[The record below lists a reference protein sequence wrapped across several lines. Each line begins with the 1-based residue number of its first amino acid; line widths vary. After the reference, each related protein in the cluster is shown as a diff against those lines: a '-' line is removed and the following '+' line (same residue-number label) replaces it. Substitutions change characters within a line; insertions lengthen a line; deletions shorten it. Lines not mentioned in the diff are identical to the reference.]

1 MSERRKPEPRL
12 EGALFLERQRQ
23 RRSQGRDGAAPK
35 GGTMSILSL
44 FPLLTIPVVVYNI
57 MTMLGGNSDLSFFER
72 LNGVL
77 WSLPMASGAIWVVT
91 PGDVLILIALVL
103 LFVELI
109 KSTHTGTSAIINH
122 GLSLILFIVCLIE
135 FLLIKN
141 FATSVFFAIMIMA
154 LLDTLAGVIVTI
166 TSARRDFSV
175 SEE

>member
-1 MSERRKPEPRL
+1 MSERRKLEPRL
-12 EGALFLERQRQ
+12 EGALFLERRRQ
-23 RRSQGRDGAAPK
+23 RESQGRNGAAPK
-35 GGTMSILSL
+35 GGPMRILNL
-44 FPLLTIPVVVYNI
+44 FPLLTIPVVVYNL
-57 MTMLGGNSDLSFFER
+57 MTLLGNSNLSFVER

-77 WSLPMASGAIWVVT
+77 WSLPMASGAVWVVT

-109 KSTHTGTSAIINH
+109 KATHTGTSAIINH

-175 SEE
+175 TEE

>member
-1 MSERRKPEPRL
+1 MSGRRKLEPRM
-12 EGALFLERQRQ
+12 EGALFLERRRQ
-23 RRSQGRDGAAPK
+23 RKSEGRDGAAPI
-35 GGTMSILSL
+35 GGRMRILNL
-44 FPLLTIPVVVYNI
+44 FPLLTIPVVVYNL
-57 MTMLGGNSDLSFFER
+57 MTLFGNDNLSFIER
-72 LNGVL
+72 LNGVM
-77 WSLPMASGAIWVVT
+77 WSLPMASGATWVVT

-109 KSTHTGTSAIINH
+109 KATHTGTSAIINH

-135 FLLIKN
+135 FLLIKS

-175 SEE
+175 TEE

>member
-1 MSERRKPEPRL
+1 MREGPKLDPKVK
-12 EGALFLERQRQ
+12 GALFFERVQRQ
-23 RRSQGRDGAAPK
+23 RNQRRKGAAPK
-35 GGTMSILSL
+35 GGTMSILNL
-44 FPLLTIPVVVYNI
+44 FPLLTIPVVVYNL

-77 WSLPMASGAIWVVT
+77 WSLPMASGATWVVT

-109 KSTHTGTSAIINH
+109 KATHTGTSAIINH

-175 SEE
+175 SED

>member
-1 MSERRKPEPRL
+1 MSEGPKLDPRVKGAMLWGRQSRRQS
-12 EGALFLERQRQ
+12 G
-23 RRSQGRDGAAPK
+23 RRNGAASQ
-35 GGTMSILSL
+35 GGTMGILNL
-44 FPLLTIPVVVYNI
+44 FPLLTIPVIVYNL
-57 MTMLGGNSDLSFFER
+57 MTLLGGNSDLSFFER

-77 WSLPMASGAIWVVT
+77 WSLPMASGATWVVT

-109 KSTHTGTSAIINH
+109 KATHTGTSAIINH

-175 SEE
+175 SED